1 MPSRRHQLII
11 LGDFQRRL
19 IMGAVFGGI
28 LLINLILIVWFL
40 LDPQLL
46 NQIDTLDTLAIALVE
61 LAIMALIFYLSLL
74 ASNKIAGPMYAF
86 DKVLQQIREGDLTAR
101 LHLRHGDI
109 FVDVSH
115 EMNQT
120 FDEFCAQI
128 NRLKA
133 TAAQLQKMENSAEQ
147 QRLIDE
153 MAAQL
158 DRLRSRQE

>member
-28 LLINLILIVWFL
+28 FLINLLLIVWFL

-46 NQIDTLDTLAIALVE
+46 NQIDILDTLAIALVE

-128 NRLKA
+128 NQLKA
-133 TAAQLQKMENSAEQ
+133 TAAQLQRMENSAEQ
-147 QRLIDE
+147 QRLIDD

-158 DRLRSRQE
+158 DRLKSRQE